1 MRFFGRQDMLLIA
14 ALTTALV
21 IVFSSSVSRGL
32 DYAREIERQSG
43 LTLVPALV
51 LLTGVFFFH
60 QYRRNHHQ
68 QAKAEAAM
76 LATKLA
82 EHRAEELER
91 LVGFGQALGRS
102 LDFDS
107 IRVAVTQHLPPLAGT
122 DNVWVLVQQGSDWQ
136 ALSGDTRGA
145 EEVLQWG
152 DLAEQLLASGPDK
165 TPNGLTSD
173 RALGFPLIVG
183 GKAMG
188 VLGVRPPLGTLAADR
203 RRIIEAAAALL
214 AVSVKNAQLFREV
227 KDNSV
232 KDALTGCFTRG
243 HALDVIDAELRRA
256 RRSQTPVSMIMFDLD
271 HFKDV
276 NDRYGH
282 LCGDAVLSAVGKRMK
297 EVLRGSDLK
306 CRYGGEEFLVL
317 LPETPLHGARRVAE
331 TLRREIAERPVP
343 WAGEGV
349 TVTASF
355 GLAQTM
361 PGEVNVQAVIARADQ
376 ALYRA
381 KDDGRNCVRI
391 AAETATLIA
400 DETQRRNRVS

>member
-1 MRFFGRQDMLLIA
+1 MRFFGRQDLLLIA

-21 IVFSSSVSRGL
+21 IVFSSSISRGL
-32 DYAREIERQSG
+32 DYARQIERQSG
-43 LTLVPALV
+43 LTLMPALV
-51 LLTGVFFFH
+51 LLTAAFFFH
-60 QYRRNHHQ
+60 QYRRNHEQ

-107 IRVAVTQHLPPLAGT
+107 IRVAVRQHLPQLAGS
-122 DNVWVLVQQGSDWQ
+122 DGVWVLVQQGADWQ

-145 EEVLQWG
+145 DEVLQWG

-165 TPNGLTSD
+165 SPNGAVAD

-188 VLGVRPPLGTLAADR
+188 VLGVRTPAGILGADR

-214 AVSVKNAQLFREV
+214 AVSIKNAQLFREV

-243 HALDVIDAELRRA
+243 HAVDVIDAELRRA
-256 RRSQTPVSMIMFDLD
+256 RRSQMPVSMIMFDLD

-331 TLRREIAERPVP
+331 TLRREIAERPVL
-343 WAGEGV
+343 WSGEGV

-391 AAETATLIA
+391 AAETAPLIA

>member
-1 MRFFGRQDMLLIA
+1 MKFFGRQDLFLIG

-21 IVFSSSVSRGL
+21 IVFSSSISRLL

-43 LTLVPALV
+43 LTLIPALV
-51 LLTGVFFFH
+51 LLTAAFLFH
-60 QYRRNHHQ
+60 QFRSRQSQ

-76 LATKLA
+76 LATKDA

-91 LVGFGQALGRS
+91 LVTFGQALGRS
-102 LDFDS
+102 LDLDS
-107 IRVAVTQHLPPLAGT
+107 IRVAVRQHLPTLAGT
-122 DNVWVLVQQGSDWQ
+122 DDVWVLVQQGADWH
-136 ALSGDTRGA
+136 ALAGDTRGA
-145 EEVLQWG
+145 EDVLQWG
-152 DLAEQLLASGPDK
+152 DLAQQLLAAGADK
-165 TPNGLTSD
+165 TPSGSAT
-173 RALGFPLIVG
+173 RAIGFPLIVG
-183 GKAMG
+183 GVAMG
-188 VLGVRPPLGTLAADR
+188 VLGVRTKDGLLAADR

-214 AVSVKNAQLFREV
+214 AVSLKNAQLFREV

-232 KDALTGCFTRG
+232 KDALTGCFTKG

-256 RRSQTPVSMIMFDLD
+256 RRSQTPVSMIMFDID

-282 LCGDAVLSAVGKRMK
+282 LCGDAVLNAVGKRMK

-343 WAGEGV
+343 WAGEGL

-355 GLAQTM
+355 GLAQTL
-361 PGEVNVQAVIARADQ
+361 PGEVSVQAVIARADQ

-391 AAETATLIA
+391 AAEASTLAA
-400 DETQRRNRVS
+400 DESTRQNRVS